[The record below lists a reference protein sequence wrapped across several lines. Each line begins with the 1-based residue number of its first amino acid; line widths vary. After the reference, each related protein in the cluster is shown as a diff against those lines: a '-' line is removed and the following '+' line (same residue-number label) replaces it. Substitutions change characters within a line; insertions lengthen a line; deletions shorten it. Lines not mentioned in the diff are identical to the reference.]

1 MTENER
7 LIRLIELV
15 NQLDKIVSVNE
26 FDKMNA
32 LINRIDNH
40 LKKIDLTHSDMA
52 LKKDFQL
59 KYELLVKKLI
69 NIKKQMKKDQNNIK
83 NQMNQVMTGY
93 FIKNAIK
100 NSHYNHL
107 G

>member
-93 FIKNAIK
+93 FSKNAIK